1 MLELIPILLST
12 VALAVAPSESKTS
25 DLEVKSQKT
34 TESRNAVL
42 TANSAADAT
51 LVATKTEPSGNNVI
65 DVKLD
70 QPDTQSSLTR
80 AEGIVAN
87 ADMKSNIASQSSY
100 TGAEGYLTQKA
111 DDIAS
116 LTKKIFDTMPHLPKD
131 SLFGS
136 MSDAY
141 KTNPQ
146 IKQQIAVV
154 RSSVEKIVQA
164 KSGWRPSVTATL
176 SQGLSQANNK
186 GDTLKQQLQ
195 SSNTG
200 VSKSQKDANASA
212 KLELRQNLFAGG
224 QTVYQVKESEAAY
237 QASKATLT
245 ETEQN
250 VLLQV
255 STSYMQLMS
264 KYAEIELLKRNEVNL
279 YETLKATQDKFDV
292 GEETRT
298 SVAQAEAQLADG
310 IAQRINAEAELEQI
324 KATFEK
330 TTFRKAGR
338 LTRPDIP
345 KTMPKTLDE
354 VIEKSRVFS
363 PTLSKAMYAEK
374 SSRYAVD
381 RATGALLPSIDLV
394 GSSSASRDRL
404 ENKYVNSSN
413 ALTVNPRNDRSVN
426 HSVQVQMSI
435 PLYEGGRTRSQRREA
450 SEAAEQSRIQIEQAR
465 REIVERAVGA
475 WNRYKSAESRIVE
488 YKKQVQA
495 NLISLDGTQQELLV
509 GSKILLDVLNAI
521 SRLVQSQVNLVRAEQ
536 DYLSAAY
543 EVLFVT
549 GQLTAK
555 SLGLHVNL
563 YDPDVH
569 YQETANRF

>member
-1 MLELIPILLST
+1 MIEFLSILLSS
-12 VALAVAPSESKTS
+12 VALAVAPSESKTPEITIKKEDVAKVSDPTLTIDVGDKDPQASDADLATTVEKAEKAGAEADVKS
-25 DLEVKSQKT
+25 DLS
-34 TESRNAVL
+34 SR
-42 TANSAADAT
+42 
-51 LVATKTEPSGNNVI
+51 
-65 DVKLD
+65 
-70 QPDTQSSLTR
+70 
-80 AEGIVAN
+80 
-87 ADMKSNIASQSSY
+87 SSY

-116 LTKKIFDTMPHLPKD
+116 LTKKIFDKMPHLPKD

-136 MSDAY
+136 MADAY

-146 IKQQIAVV
+146 IKQQIAAV
-154 RSSVEKIVQA
+154 RASVEKVVQA
-164 KSGWRPSVTATL
+164 KSGWRPTLTATL
-176 SQGLSQANNK
+176 SQGLTQANNK
-186 GDTLKQQLQ
+186 GDTIRQQVET
-195 SSNTG
+195 SGSG
-200 VSKSQKDANASA
+200 VSKSQKDANSSA
-212 KLELRQNLFAGG
+212 KLELRQNIFSGG

-237 QASKATLT
+237 QSSKATLI

-279 YETLKATQDKFDV
+279 RETLKATQDKFDV

-338 LTRPDIP
+338 LTRPEIP
-345 KTMPKTLDE
+345 STMPKTLDE
-354 VIEKSRVFS
+354 VIEKARVFS
-363 PTLSKAMYAEK
+363 PTLTKAVYAEK
-374 SSRYAVD
+374 SARFAVD
-381 RATGALLPSIDLV
+381 RVTGALLPSVDLV

-404 ENKYVNSSN
+404 ENKYVAARNP
-413 ALTVNPRNDRSVN
+413 TVINPRNDRAVN

-435 PLYEGGRTRSQRREA
+435 PLYEGGRVRSQRREA
-450 SEAAEQSRIQIEQAR
+450 GESAEQSRIQIEQAR
-465 REIVERAVGA
+465 REVVERAVAA
-475 WNRYKSAESRIVE
+475 WSRYKSAESRILE
-488 YKKQVQA
+488 FKKQVKA
-495 NLISLDGTQQELLV
+495 NLVSLDGTQQELLV

-536 DYLSAAY
+536 DYLSAAF

-555 SLGLHVNL
+555 SLGLQVSL
-563 YDPDVH
+563 YDPEIH
-569 YQETANRF
+569 YQETSNRF

>member
-1 MLELIPILLST
+1 MVELLSILLSS
-12 VALAVAPSESKTS
+12 VALAVAPSEPQTV
-25 DLEVKSQKT
+25 DLTNKKE
-34 TESRNAVL
+34 
-42 TANSAADAT
+42 NSAQSSDSVSAVEEKSVDRDGEKQEDPPAQES
-51 LVATKTEPSGNNVI
+51 VQSAVEKTEAVI
-65 DVKLD
+65 AHTDIES
-70 QPDTQSSLTR
+70 T
-80 AEGIVAN
+80 
-87 ADMKSNIASQSSY
+87 MASRPSY

-111 DDIAS
+111 DDIAT

-146 IKQQIAVV
+146 IKQQIATV
-154 RSSVEKIVQA
+154 RASVEKIVQA
-164 KSGWRPSVTATL
+164 KSGWRPTVTASL
-176 SQGLSQANNK
+176 SQSLTQANNK
-186 GDTLKQQLQ
+186 GDTIRQQIE
-195 SSNTG
+195 SNNTG
-200 VSKSQKDANASA
+200 VSKSQKDANTSA

-224 QTVYQVKESEAAY
+224 QTVYQVKESEAVY
-237 QASKATLT
+237 QSSKATLT

-250 VLLQV
+250 VLLAV

-264 KYAEIELLKRNEVNL
+264 KYAEIELLKRNEGNL
-279 YETLKATQDKFDV
+279 RETLKATQDKFDV

-310 IAQRINAEAELEQI
+310 IAQRINAESDLEQI
-324 KATFEK
+324 KAAFEK
-330 TTFRKAGR
+330 VTFRKAGR
-338 LTRPDIP
+338 LTRPEIP
-345 KTMPKTLDE
+345 KTMPKNLDE
-354 VIEKSRVFS
+354 VIEKARVFS

-374 SSRYAVD
+374 SARYAVD
-381 RATGALLPSIDLV
+381 RVTGALLPTVDLV
-394 GSSSASRDRL
+394 GASSASRDRL

-413 ALTVNPRNDRSVN
+413 ALTINPRNDRAVN

-450 SEAAEQSRIQIEQAR
+450 SESAEQSRIQIEQAR

-475 WNRYKSAESRIVE
+475 WNRYKAAESRIAE

-495 NLISLDGTQQELLV
+495 NLVSLDGTQQELLV

-536 DYLSAAY
+536 DHLSAAY

-555 SLGLHVNL
+555 SLGLHVTL
-563 YDPDVH
+563 YDPEIH

>member
-1 MLELIPILLST
+1 MIEFLSILLSS
-12 VALAVAPSESKTS
+12 VALAVAPSESKTPEITIKKEDVAKVSDPTLTIDVGDKDPQASDADLATTVEKAEKAGAEADVKS
-25 DLEVKSQKT
+25 DLS
-34 TESRNAVL
+34 SR
-42 TANSAADAT
+42 
-51 LVATKTEPSGNNVI
+51 
-65 DVKLD
+65 
-70 QPDTQSSLTR
+70 
-80 AEGIVAN
+80 
-87 ADMKSNIASQSSY
+87 SSY

-116 LTKKIFDTMPHLPKD
+116 LTKKIFDKMPHLPKD

-136 MSDAY
+136 MADAY

-146 IKQQIAVV
+146 IKQQIAAV
-154 RSSVEKIVQA
+154 RASVEKVVQA
-164 KSGWRPSVTATL
+164 KSGWRPTLTATL
-176 SQGLSQANNK
+176 SQGLTQANNK
-186 GDTLKQQLQ
+186 GDTIRQQVET
-195 SSNTG
+195 SGSG
-200 VSKSQKDANASA
+200 VSKSQKDANSSA
-212 KLELRQNLFAGG
+212 KLELRQNIFSGG

-237 QASKATLT
+237 QSSKATLI

-279 YETLKATQDKFDV
+279 RETLKATQDKFDV

-338 LTRPDIP
+338 LTRPEIP
-345 KTMPKTLDE
+345 STMPKTLDE
-354 VIEKSRVFS
+354 VIEKARVFS
-363 PTLSKAMYAEK
+363 PTLTKAVYAEK
-374 SSRYAVD
+374 SARFAVD
-381 RATGALLPSIDLV
+381 RVTGALLPSVDLV

-404 ENKYVNSSN
+404 ENKYVAARNP
-413 ALTVNPRNDRSVN
+413 TVINPRNDRAVN

-435 PLYEGGRTRSQRREA
+435 PLYEGGRVRSQRREA
-450 SEAAEQSRIQIEQAR
+450 GESAEQSRIQIEQAR
-465 REIVERAVGA
+465 REVVERAVAA
-475 WNRYKSAESRIVE
+475 WSRYKSAESRILE
-488 YKKQVQA
+488 FKKQVEA
-495 NLISLDGTQQELLV
+495 NLVSLDGTQQELLV

-536 DYLSAAY
+536 DYLSAAF

-555 SLGLHVNL
+555 SLGLQVSL
-563 YDPDVH
+563 YDPEIH
-569 YQETANRF
+569 YQETSNRF

>member
-1 MLELIPILLST
+1 MVELLSILLSS
-12 VALAVAPSESKTS
+12 VALAVAPSDPQTVDLNNKKESSVQSGDPAQEVDEKS
-25 DLEVKSQKT
+25 VDRDEKKQEDLPAQ
-34 TESRNAVL
+34 ESVQSAVEKAEAVIAH
-42 TANSAADAT
+42 TDIDSN
-51 LVATKTEPSGNNVI
+51 VASRP
-65 DVKLD
+65 
-70 QPDTQSSLTR
+70 
-80 AEGIVAN
+80 
-87 ADMKSNIASQSSY
+87 SY
-100 TGAEGYLTQKA
+100 TGAEGHLTQKA

-116 LTKKIFDTMPHLPKD
+116 LTKQIFDTMPHLPRD

-146 IKQQIAVV
+146 IKQQIATV
-154 RSSVEKIVQA
+154 RASVEKIVQA
-164 KSGWRPSVTATL
+164 KSGWRPTVTASL
-176 SQGLSQANNK
+176 SQSLTQANNK
-186 GDTLKQQLQ
+186 GDTIKQQIE
-195 SSNTG
+195 SNNTG
-200 VSKSQKDANASA
+200 VSKAQKDANTSA

-237 QASKATLT
+237 QSSKATLT

-250 VLLQV
+250 VLLAV

-264 KYAEIELLKRNEVNL
+264 KYAEIELLKRNEGNL
-279 YETLKATQDKFDV
+279 RETLKATQDKFDV

-310 IAQRINAEAELEQI
+310 IAQRINAESELEQI

-330 TTFRKAGR
+330 VTFRKAGR
-338 LTRPDIP
+338 LTRPEIP
-345 KTMPKTLDE
+345 KTMPKNLDE
-354 VIEKSRVFS
+354 VIEKARVFS

-374 SSRYAVD
+374 SARYAVD
-381 RATGALLPSIDLV
+381 RVTGALLPTVDLV

-413 ALTVNPRNDRSVN
+413 ALTINPRNDRAVN

-450 SEAAEQSRIQIEQAR
+450 SESAEQSRIQIEQAR

-475 WNRYKSAESRIVE
+475 WNRYKSAESRIAE

-495 NLISLDGTQQELLV
+495 NLVSLDGTQQELLV

-555 SLGLHVNL
+555 SLGLHVTL
-563 YDPDVH
+563 YDPEIH